1 LKKRDNQTTEDREP
15 QDAMFSRE
23 KNEMK
28 RVPMMP
34 VRDMVIFPQMMQPF
48 IVGREASVRA
58 LEEALAGE
66 KKIFLATQHDASV
79 DDPKPEEIFT
89 VGTLANIVQSVKLP
103 DGNIR
108 VLVEGME
115 RAKIVQLT
123 SEDGFYRA
131 TLRLVGA
138 RTEPQPQLEQAA
150 RRVNGLFEQYV
161 KLSQS
166 LNYDTM
172 VAAARVDDPAKLSD
186 TIAAN
191 LQIPVEDKQ
200 ELLENF
206 DVLERLNR
214 VAEILDGEL
223 EKLNVDRNINSRVK
237 RQMERAQKEYYLN
250 EKLKAIH
257 KELGRGEKNEL
268 DELKKKIDTA
278 GMPKEVHEK
287 AMQELKRLEMM
298 PPMSAESTVS
308 RSYLDWLLAV
318 PWKKRSKEIRDIDV
332 AEKILE
338 EDHFGL
344 DKVKERIIEYLAV
357 RQLVKNPRGSILCLV
372 GPPGVG
378 KTSLAMSIGRA
389 TGRKFVRVSLGGVRD
404 EAEIRG
410 HRRTY
415 IGALPGQIIQMMKKA
430 GTVNPVFVLDEVDK
444 MSMDFRGDP
453 SAALMEVLDPELNHA
468 FTDHYLDVEY
478 DLSKVMFICTA
489 NVLHTIPQPLQDRME
504 MIRLAGYTET
514 EKREIAKRFLVKK
527 QVEAAGLTSE
537 NLQFSDDA
545 LNFVIRHYTQEAG
558 VRSLERELAN
568 ICRKVARRVVKEGK
582 ELRVEITPANV
593 NEFLGVIKFRE
604 LWAQKKNEIGLTTG
618 LAWTEVGG
626 QVLTTEVGLMH
637 GKGRLTLTGK
647 LGDVM
652 QESAQ
657 AAMSYIRSRAA
668 SLGLPHDFYR
678 HLDIHMHVPEGAIPK
693 DGPSAGITI
702 CTAIV
707 SALLRI
713 PVRCDV
719 AMTGE
724 ITLRG
729 KVLPIGGV
737 KEKVLAAHRLGIRTV
752 LLPKDNEKDLADI
765 PPEVQAALTIRFVET
780 VDEVLSLALER
791 PIQPSPHP
799 AVPEVAGKFGIEP
812 EQDQELTN

>member
-1 LKKRDNQTTEDREP
+1 
-15 QDAMFSRE
+15 MFNRE
-23 KNEMK
+23 KSEIK

-34 VRDMVIFPQMMQPF
+34 VREMVIFPEMMHPF

-58 LEEALAGE
+58 LEDALAGD
-66 KKIFLATQHDASV
+66 KKIFLVTQHDASV
-79 DDPKPEEIFT
+79 DDPKPEEIYQ

-103 DGNIR
+103 DGNIK
-108 VLVEGME
+108 VLVEGTE
-115 RAKIVQLT
+115 RAKIVQIT
-123 SEDGFYRA
+123 SEEGFFRA
-131 TLRLVGA
+131 SIRVVTSK
-138 RTEPQPQLEQAA
+138 TEPSPQLQQASE
-150 RRVNGLFEQYV
+150 RVTGLFEQYV

-172 VAAARVDDPAKLSD
+172 IAAVRVEDAGKLSD
-186 TIAAN
+186 AISAN
-191 LQIPVEDKQ
+191 LQIPVEEKQ
-200 ELLENF
+200 ELLELF
-206 DVLERLNR
+206 EPLERLNR
-214 VAEILDGEL
+214 IADILEVEI
-223 EKLNVDRNINSRVK
+223 EKLNVDRSINTRVK

-250 EKLKAIH
+250 EKLKAIQ
-257 KELGRGEKNEL
+257 KELGRGEANEI
-268 DELKKKIDTA
+268 EQLKKKIETS
-278 GMPKEVHEK
+278 GMPEGPQEK

-308 RSYLDWLLAV
+308 RNYLDWLLAV
-318 PWKKRSKEIRDIDV
+318 PWKKRSKEIRDIKRAEQILSEDHYGL
-332 AEKILE
+332 EKIK
-338 EDHFGL
+338 D
-344 DKVKERIIEYLAV
+344 RILEYLAV
-357 RQLVKNPRGSILCLV
+357 RQLVKNPKGSILCFL

-415 IGALPGQIIQMMKKA
+415 IGALPGQIIQMMRKA
-430 GTVNPVFVLDEVDK
+430 GTTNPVFVLDEVDK

-478 DLSKVMFICTA
+478 DLSKVMFVCTA

-504 MIRLAGYTET
+504 VLRIPGYTEQ
-514 EKREIAKRFLVKK
+514 EKHQIATRYLIPK
-527 QVEAAGLTSE
+527 QLEATGLAKEQLKFTDE
-537 NLQFSDDA
+537 AIKNT
-545 LNFVIRHYTQEAG
+545 IRHYTREAG
-558 VRSLERELAN
+558 VRNLNRELAN
-568 ICRKVARRVVKEGK
+568 ISRKVARKVVTEGK
-582 ELRVEITPANV
+582 NVAVEVTPTNL
-593 NEFLGVIKFRE
+593 NDFLGILKFRDFFAE
-604 LWAQKKNEIGLTTG
+604 KKNEIGLTTG

-626 QVLTTEVGLMH
+626 EVLSTEATLMQ

-657 AAMSYIRSRAA
+657 AAMSYVRSRSHLF
-668 SLGLPHDFYR
+668 SLPKDFYR
-678 HLDIHMHVPEGAIPK
+678 HIDIHMHVPEGAIPK

-702 CTAIV
+702 CTSIV
-707 SALLRI
+707 SALTLI
-713 PVRCDV
+713 PVRCDI

-737 KEKVLAAHRLGIRTV
+737 KEKLLAAHRLGLRTII
-752 LLPKDNEKDLADI
+752 LPKDNEKDLADI
-765 PPEVQAALTIRFVET
+765 PQEIQAQMSIHFVESM
-780 VDEVLSLALER
+780 DDVLQIALEHPL
-791 PIQPSPHP
+791 PIPGHP
-799 AVPEVAGKFGIEP
+799 PVAGVEPKFGADVA
-812 EQDQELTN
+812 QDNELTN

>member
-1 LKKRDNQTTEDREP
+1 
-15 QDAMFSRE
+15 MFNRE
-23 KNEMK
+23 KTEVK

-34 VRDMVIFPQMMQPF
+34 VREMVIFPEMMHPF

-58 LEEALAGE
+58 LEDSLAGD
-66 KKIFLATQHDASV
+66 KKIFLVTQHDASV
-79 DDPKPEEIFT
+79 DDPKPEEFYQ
-89 VGTLANIVQSVKLP
+89 VGTLANIVLSVKLP
-103 DGNIR
+103 DGNIK
-108 VLVEGME
+108 VLVEGTE
-115 RAKIVQLT
+115 RAKIVQV
-123 SEDGFYRA
+123 SNDEGYFRA
-131 TLRLVGA
+131 AIRVVPVKV
-138 RTEPQPQLEQAA
+138 EPGPQMEQASA
-150 RRVNGLFEQYV
+150 RVTTLFEQYV

-172 VAAARVDDPAKLSD
+172 IAAVRVEDPGKLSD
-186 TIAAN
+186 AIAAN
-191 LQIPVEDKQ
+191 LQIPVEEKQ
-200 ELLENF
+200 ELLEIF
-206 DVLERLNR
+206 EPAERLNR
-214 VAEILDGEL
+214 IADILEVEI
-223 EKLNVDRNINSRVK
+223 EKLNVDRSINTRVK

-250 EKLKAIH
+250 EKLKAIQ
-257 KELGRGEKNEL
+257 KELGRGEASEI
-268 DELKKKIDTA
+268 DQLKKKIETS
-278 GMPKEVHEK
+278 GMPAEVQEK

-308 RSYLDWLLAV
+308 RNYLDWMLAV
-318 PWKKRSKEIRDIDV
+318 PWKKRSRELRDIKAAERILSEDHYGL
-332 AEKILE
+332 EKIKDRILE
-338 EDHFGL
+338 F
-344 DKVKERIIEYLAV
+344 LAV
-357 RQLVKNPRGSILCLV
+357 RQLVKNPKGSILCFL

-415 IGALPGQIIQMMKKA
+415 IGALPGQIIQMMRK
-430 GTVNPVFVLDEVDK
+430 GGPTNPAFVLDEVDK

-453 SAALMEVLDPELNHA
+453 SAALMEVLDPELNHS

-504 MIRLAGYTET
+504 VLRIPGYTEQ
-514 EKREIAKRFLVKK
+514 EKHQIAQRFLVGK
-527 QVEAAGLTSE
+527 QIEATGLTKESLRFTDE
-537 NLQFSDDA
+537 SLTQI
-545 LNFVIRHYTQEAG
+545 IRHYTHEAG
-558 VRSLERELAN
+558 VRNLNRELAN
-568 ICRKVARRVVKEGK
+568 VSRKVARKVVTEGK
-582 ELRVEITPANV
+582 DVAVEVTPANL
-593 NEFLGVIKFRE
+593 NEYLGIVKYRDLFAE
-604 LWAQKKNEIGLTTG
+604 KKNEIGLTTG

-626 QVLTTEVGLMH
+626 EVLTTEATLME

-657 AAMSYIRSRAA
+657 AAMSYIRSPSMYF
-668 SLGLPHDFYR
+668 SLPKDFYR

-702 CTAIV
+702 CTSIV
-707 SALLRI
+707 SALTLI
-713 PVRCDV
+713 PVRCDI

-737 KEKVLAAHRLGIRTV
+737 KEKMLAAHRLGLRSIIF
-752 LLPKDNEKDLADI
+752 PKDNEKDMADI
-765 PPEVQAALTIRFVET
+765 PPEIKAQMTIHFAEIM
-780 VDEVLSLALER
+780 DDVLQIALER
-791 PIQPSPHP
+791 PIVPLELA
-799 AVPEVAGKFGIEP
+799 AVAPVAEP
-812 EQDQELTN
+812 FVGGTEKDKSLTN

>member
-1 LKKRDNQTTEDREP
+1 
-15 QDAMFSRE
+15 
-23 KNEMK
+23 
-28 RVPMMP
+28 
-34 VRDMVIFPQMMQPF
+34 MVIFPQMMTPF

-79 DDPKPEEIFT
+79 DDPKPEEIYQ

-103 DGNIR
+103 DGNIK
-108 VLVEGME
+108 VLVEGAE
-115 RAKIVQLT
+115 RAKIVQVT
-123 SEDGFYRA
+123 SDEGFFRA
-131 TLRLVGA
+131 SIRVIPVKS
-138 RTEPQPQLEQAA
+138 EPSPQLQDVST
-150 RRVNGLFEQYV
+150 RVTGLFEQYV

-172 VAAARVDDPAKLSD
+172 IAAVRVEDANKLSD
-186 TIAAN
+186 AIAAN
-191 LQIPVEDKQ
+191 LQIPVEEKQ
-200 ELLENF
+200 ELLELF
-206 DVLERLNR
+206 DPQERLNR
-214 VAEILDGEL
+214 IADILEVEI
-223 EKLNVDRNINSRVK
+223 EKLNVDRTINTRVK

-250 EKLKAIH
+250 EKLKAIQ
-257 KELGRGEKNEL
+257 KELGRGEASEI
-268 DELKKKIDTA
+268 DQLKKKIETS
-278 GMPKEVHEK
+278 GMPAEVQEK
-287 AMQELKRLEMM
+287 AVQELKRLEMM

-308 RSYLDWLLAV
+308 RNYLDWMLAV
-318 PWKKRSKEIRDIDV
+318 PWKKRSRELRDIKA
-332 AEKILE
+332 AEKILS
-338 EDHFGL
+338 EDHYGL
-344 DKVKERIIEYLAV
+344 EKIKDRILEFLAV
-357 RQLVKNPRGSILCLV
+357 RQLVKNPKGSILCFL

-415 IGALPGQIIQMMKKA
+415 IGALPGQIIQMMRKA

-504 MIRLAGYTET
+504 VLRLPGYTEQ
-514 EKREIAKRFLVKK
+514 EKFEIAKRFLISK
-527 QVEAAGLTSE
+527 QRTATGLTDK
-537 NLQFSDDA
+537 NIQFT
-545 LNFVIRHYTQEAG
+545 NEGVTHIIRHYTHEAG
-558 VRSLERELAN
+558 VRNLDREIAN
-568 ICRKVARRVVKEGK
+568 VCRKVARKVVTNGK
-582 ELRVEITPANV
+582 DTQIELSPLNAGDY
-593 NEFLGVIKFRE
+593 LGVMKFRDFWSE
-604 LWAQKKNEIGLTTG
+604 KKNEIGLAVG
-618 LAWTEVGG
+618 LAWTEYGG
-626 QVLTTEVGLMH
+626 QVLSTEATLMQ

-657 AAMSYIRSRAA
+657 AAMSYVRARSH
-668 SLGLPHDFYR
+668 LFGLPKDFYR

-707 SALLRI
+707 SALTHI
-713 PVRCDV
+713 PVRCNV

-737 KEKVLAAHRLGIRTV
+737 KEKLLAAHRLGLRTV
-752 LLPKDNEKDLADI
+752 ILPKDNEKDLEEIPADI
-765 PPEVQAALTIRFVET
+765 QSEMSIRFVEMM
-780 VDEVLSLALER
+780 DEVLALALEQPL
-791 PIQPSPHP
+791 PIAGHTPV
-799 AVPEVAGKFGIEP
+799 AEVEP
-812 EQDQELTN
+812 EFGGDVAQDSKLTN

>member
-1 LKKRDNQTTEDREP
+1 
-15 QDAMFSRE
+15 MFNRE
-23 KNEMK
+23 KSEIK

-34 VRDMVIFPQMMQPF
+34 VREMVIFPEMMHPF

-58 LEEALAGE
+58 LEDALAGD
-66 KKIFLATQHDASV
+66 KKIFLVTQHDASV
-79 DDPKPEEIFT
+79 DDPKPEEIYQ

-103 DGNIR
+103 DGNIK
-108 VLVEGME
+108 VLVEGTE
-115 RAKIVQLT
+115 RAKIVQIT
-123 SEDGFYRA
+123 SEEGFFRA
-131 TLRLVGA
+131 SIRVVTSK
-138 RTEPQPQLEQAA
+138 TEPSPQLQQASE
-150 RRVNGLFEQYV
+150 RVTGLFEQYV

-172 VAAARVDDPAKLSD
+172 IAAVRVEDAGKLSD
-186 TIAAN
+186 AISAN
-191 LQIPVEDKQ
+191 LQIPVEEKQ
-200 ELLENF
+200 ELLELF
-206 DVLERLNR
+206 EPLERLNR
-214 VAEILDGEL
+214 IADILEVEI
-223 EKLNVDRNINSRVK
+223 EKLNVDRSINTRVK

-250 EKLKAIH
+250 EKLKAIQ
-257 KELGRGEKNEL
+257 KELGRGEANEI
-268 DELKKKIDTA
+268 EQLKKKIETS
-278 GMPKEVHEK
+278 GMPEGPQEK

-308 RSYLDWLLAV
+308 RNYLDWLLAV
-318 PWKKRSKEIRDIDV
+318 PWKKRSKEIRDIKRAEQILSEDHYGL
-332 AEKILE
+332 EKIK
-338 EDHFGL
+338 D
-344 DKVKERIIEYLAV
+344 RILEYLAV
-357 RQLVKNPRGSILCLV
+357 RQLVKNPKGSILCFL

-415 IGALPGQIIQMMKKA
+415 IGALPGQIIQMMRKA
-430 GTVNPVFVLDEVDK
+430 GTTNPVFVLDEVDK

-478 DLSKVMFICTA
+478 DLSKVMFVCTA

-504 MIRLAGYTET
+504 VLRIPGYTEQ
-514 EKREIAKRFLVKK
+514 EKHQIATRYLIPK
-527 QVEAAGLTSE
+527 QLEATGLSKE
-537 NLQFSDDA
+537 QLKFSDEA
-545 LNFVIRHYTQEAG
+545 IKNTIRHYTREAG
-558 VRSLERELAN
+558 VRNLNRELAN
-568 ICRKVARRVVKEGK
+568 ISRKVARKVVTEGK
-582 ELRVEITPANV
+582 DVAVEVTPTNL
-593 NEFLGVIKFRE
+593 NDFLGILKFRDFFAE
-604 LWAQKKNEIGLTTG
+604 KKNEIGLTTG

-626 QVLTTEVGLMH
+626 EVLSTEATLMQ

-657 AAMSYIRSRAA
+657 AAMSYVRSRSHLF
-668 SLGLPHDFYR
+668 SLPKDFYR
-678 HLDIHMHVPEGAIPK
+678 HIDIHMHVPEGAIPK

-702 CTAIV
+702 CTSIV
-707 SALLRI
+707 SALTMI
-713 PVRCDV
+713 PVRCDI

-737 KEKVLAAHRLGIRTV
+737 KEKLLAAHRLGLRTII
-752 LLPKDNEKDLADI
+752 LPKDNEKDLADI
-765 PPEVQAALTIRFVET
+765 PQEIQAQMSIHFVESM
-780 VDEVLSLALER
+780 DEVLQIALEHPL
-791 PIQPSPHP
+791 PIPGHP
-799 AVPEVAGKFGIEP
+799 PVAGVEPKFGADVA
-812 EQDQELTN
+812 QDNELTN

>member
-1 LKKRDNQTTEDREP
+1 
-15 QDAMFSRE
+15 MFNKE
-23 KNEMK
+23 KLEVR

-34 VRDMVIFPQMMQPF
+34 VRDMVIFPEMMHPF

-58 LEEALAGE
+58 LEEALAGD
-66 KKIFLATQHDASV
+66 KKIFLVTQHDASV
-79 DDPKPEEIFT
+79 DDPKPEEIYQ

-103 DGNIR
+103 DGNIK
-108 VLVEGME
+108 VLVEGTE
-115 RAKIVQLT
+115 RAKVVQVT
-123 SEDGFYRA
+123 SEEGFFRA
-131 TLRLVGA
+131 SIRLVPVK
-138 RTEPQPQLEQAA
+138 TEPGPQTQQASE
-150 RRVNGLFEQYV
+150 RVTNLFEQYV

-172 VAAARVDDPAKLSD
+172 IAAVRVEDPGKLSD
-186 TIAAN
+186 AIAAN
-191 LQIPVEDKQ
+191 LQIPVEEKQ
-200 ELLENF
+200 ELLEIF
-206 DVLERLNR
+206 EPIERLNR
-214 VAEILDGEL
+214 IADILDVEI
-223 EKLNVDRNINSRVK
+223 EKLNVDRSINTRVK

-250 EKLKAIH
+250 EKLKAIQ
-257 KELGRGEKNEL
+257 KELGRGEANEI
-268 DELKKKIDTA
+268 EQLKKKIETS
-278 GMPKEVHEK
+278 GMPEGPMDK
-287 AMQELKRLEMM
+287 AQQELKRLEMM

-308 RSYLDWLLAV
+308 RNYLDWLLAV
-318 PWKKRSKEIRDIDV
+318 PWKKRSKEIRDIKKAEVILAEDHYGL
-332 AEKILE
+332 EKI
-338 EDHFGL
+338 
-344 DKVKERIIEYLAV
+344 KERILEYLAV
-357 RQLVKNPRGSILCLV
+357 RQLVKNPKGSILCFL

-415 IGALPGQIIQMMKKA
+415 IGALPGQIIQMMRKA

-453 SAALMEVLDPELNHA
+453 SAALMEVLDPELNHS

-504 MIRLAGYTET
+504 VLRLPGYTEQ
-514 EKREIAKRFLVKK
+514 EKYQIAQRFLV
-527 QVEAAGLTSE
+527 QRQLEATGLTKD
-537 NLQFSDDA
+537 NLKFTDEA
-545 LNFVIRHYTQEAG
+545 ITHMIRHYTHEAG
-558 VRSLERELAN
+558 VRNLDREIAN
-568 ICRKVARRVVKEGK
+568 ICRKVARKVVETGK
-582 ELRVEITPANV
+582 NYTAEVTAANV
-593 NEFLGVIKFRE
+593 NDYLGILKYRDFFAE
-604 LWAQKKNEIGLTTG
+604 KKNEIGHTTG

-626 QVLTTEVGLMH
+626 QVLSTEATLMQ
-637 GKGRLTLTGK
+637 GRGRLTLTGK

-657 AAMSYIRSRAA
+657 AGMSYVRSR
-668 SLGLPHDFYR
+668 SHLFGLPKDFYR
-678 HLDIHMHVPEGAIPK
+678 HIDIHVHVPEGAIPK

-702 CTAIV
+702 CTSIV
-707 SALLRI
+707 SALTRI

-737 KEKVLAAHRLGIRTV
+737 KEKLLAAHRLGLRTV
-752 LLPKDNEKDLADI
+752 ILPKDNEKDLADI
-765 PPEVQAALTIRFVET
+765 PPEIQAQMSIQFVESM
-780 VDEVLSLALER
+780 DEVLQIALEK
-791 PIQPSPHP
+791 PLP
-799 AVPEVAGKFGIEP
+799 VAGHPPVTEVEPKFGTDVA
-812 EQDQELTN
+812 QDKELTN

>member
-1 LKKRDNQTTEDREP
+1 
-15 QDAMFSRE
+15 MFNRE
-23 KNEMK
+23 KGDTK

-34 VRDMVIFPQMMQPF
+34 VRDMVIFPEMMHPF

-58 LEEALAGE
+58 LEEALAGD

-79 DDPKPEEIFT
+79 DDPKPEEIYQ

-103 DGNIR
+103 DGNIK
-108 VLVEGME
+108 VLVEGTE
-115 RAKIVQLT
+115 RARIAQVAND
-123 SEDGFYRA
+123 EGFFRA
-131 TLRLVGA
+131 TIRLAPLRAESGPE
-138 RTEPQPQLEQAA
+138 TKQAA
-150 RRVNGLFEQYV
+150 ERVTNLFEQYV

-172 VAAARVDDPAKLSD
+172 IAAVRVEDPGKLSD
-186 TIAAN
+186 AIAAN
-191 LQIPVEDKQ
+191 LQIPVEEKQ
-200 ELLENF
+200 ELLELF
-206 DVLERLNR
+206 EPMERLNR
-214 VAEILDGEL
+214 IGDILEVEI
-223 EKLNVDRNINSRVK
+223 EKLNVDRSINTRVK

-250 EKLKAIH
+250 EKLKAIQ
-257 KELGRGEKNEL
+257 KELGRGEANEI
-268 DELKKKIDTA
+268 EQLKKKIETS
-278 GMPKEVHEK
+278 GMPGGPQEK

-308 RSYLDWLLAV
+308 RNYLDWLLAV
-318 PWKKRSKEIRDIDV
+318 PWKKRSKEIRDIKRAEEILSQDHYGL
-332 AEKILE
+332 EKIK
-338 EDHFGL
+338 D
-344 DKVKERIIEYLAV
+344 RILEYLAV
-357 RQLVKNPRGSILCLV
+357 RQLVKNPKGSILCFL

-415 IGALPGQIIQMMKKA
+415 IGALPGQIIQMMRKA

-453 SAALMEVLDPELNHA
+453 SAALMEVLDPELNHC

-489 NVLHTIPQPLQDRME
+489 NVLHTVPQPLQDRME
-504 MIRLAGYTET
+504 VLRLPGYTEQ
-514 EKREIAKRFLVKK
+514 EKHEIAKRYLVPRQLEATGVKK
-527 QVEAAGLTSE
+527 QNVQFTDEAITHM
-537 NLQFSDDA
+537 
-545 LNFVIRHYTQEAG
+545 IRHYTHEAG
-558 VRSLERELAN
+558 VRNLDREIAN
-568 ICRKVARRVVKEGK
+568 VCRKVARKVVAEGVNFHT
-582 ELRVEITPANV
+582 EVTVANV
-593 NEFLGVIKFRE
+593 NEFLGILKYRDFFAE
-604 LWAQKKNEIGLTTG
+604 KKNEVGLATG

-626 QVLTTEVGLMH
+626 QVLTTEATLMQ

-657 AAMSYIRSRAA
+657 AGMSYVRSR
-668 SLGLPHDFYR
+668 SHLFGLSHDFYR
-678 HLDIHMHVPEGAIPK
+678 HLDIHVHVPEGAIPK

-702 CTAIV
+702 CTSIV
-707 SALLRI
+707 SALTRI

-737 KEKVLAAHRLGIRTV
+737 KEKLLAAHRMGLRTI

-765 PPEVQAALTIRFVET
+765 PQEILASLTVHSVET
-780 VDEVLSLALER
+780 MDEVLQIALER
-791 PIQPSPHP
+791 PIVLDHA
-799 AVPEVAGKFGIEP
+799 AVAPVTGEFAGGAEK
-812 EQDQELTN
+812 DRSLTN

>member
-1 LKKRDNQTTEDREP
+1 
-15 QDAMFSRE
+15 MFSRE
-23 KNEMK
+23 KLETK

-34 VRDMVIFPQMMQPF
+34 VREMVIFPQMMTPF

-79 DDPKPEEIFT
+79 DDPRPEEIYQ

-103 DGNIR
+103 DGNIK
-108 VLVEGME
+108 VLVEGAD
-115 RAKIVQLT
+115 RAKIVQIAND
-123 SEDGFYRA
+123 EGFFRA
-131 TLRLVGA
+131 TIRVIPLKS
-138 RTEPQPQLEQAA
+138 EPNPQLEQAA
-150 RRVNGLFEQYV
+150 TRVTGLFEQYV

-172 VAAARVDDPAKLSD
+172 IAAVRVDDPAKLSD
-186 TIAAN
+186 VIAAN
-191 LQIPVEDKQ
+191 LTIPVEEKQ
-200 ELLENF
+200 ELLEIF
-206 DVLERLNR
+206 DPLERLNR
-214 VAEILDGEL
+214 IGEILDAET
-223 EKLNVDRNINSRVK
+223 EKLNVDRSINTRVK

-250 EKLKAIH
+250 EKLKAIQ
-257 KELGRGEKNEL
+257 KELGRGEAGEL
-268 DELKKKIDTA
+268 DQLKKKIETS
-278 GMPKEVHEK
+278 GMPKEVQEK
-287 AMQELKRLEMM
+287 AMQEMKRLEMM

-308 RSYLDWLLAV
+308 RNYLDWMLAV
-318 PWKKRSKEIRDIDV
+318 PWKKRSREIRDIKRAEEILNEDHYGL
-332 AEKILE
+332 EKI
-338 EDHFGL
+338 
-344 DKVKERIIEYLAV
+344 KERILEFLAV
-357 RQLVKNPRGSILCLV
+357 RQLVKNPKGSILCFV

-378 KTSLAMSIGRA
+378 KTSLAMSIGKA

-415 IGALPGQIIQMMKKA
+415 IGALPGQIIQMMRKA

-478 DLSKVMFICTA
+478 DLSKVMFVCTA

-504 MIRLAGYTET
+504 VLRLPGYTEQ
-514 EKREIAKRFLVKK
+514 EKMQIARRFLVRK
-527 QVEAAGLTSE
+527 QREATGIAEE
-537 NLQFSDDA
+537 NLTFTDEG
-545 LNFVIRHYTQEAG
+545 LLHLIRHYTHEAG
-558 VRSLERELAN
+558 VRNLEREIAN
-568 ICRKVARRVVKEGK
+568 ISRKVARKLVAEGK
-582 ELRVEITPANV
+582 SAAVAVTPANV
-593 NEFLGVIKFRE
+593 NGYLGVIKYRDMFAE
-604 LWAQKKNEIGLTTG
+604 KKNEVGLAVG

-626 QVLTTEVGLMH
+626 EVLRTEATLMQ

-657 AAMSYIRSRAA
+657 AAMSYVRSR
-668 SLGLPHDFYR
+668 SHLFGLQKDFYR
-678 HLDIHMHVPEGAIPK
+678 HLDIHVHVPEGAIPK
-693 DGPSAGITI
+693 DGPSAGITL
-702 CTAIV
+702 CTSIA
-707 SALLRI
+707 SALTRI
-713 PVRCDV
+713 PVRCDL

-737 KEKVLAAHRLGIRTV
+737 KEKLLAAHRLGLRTV
-752 LLPKDNEKDLADI
+752 ILPRDNEKDLADVPAEI
-765 PPEVQAALTIRFVET
+765 QAQMSVKFVDT
-780 VDEVLSLALER
+780 MDEVLYLALER
-791 PIQPSPHP
+791 PLTASPTP
-799 AVPEVAGKFGIEP
+799 VPEVAPDFDAGAP
-812 EQDQELTN
+812 QDNEFTN

>member
-1 LKKRDNQTTEDREP
+1 
-15 QDAMFSRE
+15 MFNRE
-23 KNEMK
+23 KQDTR

-34 VRDMVIFPQMMQPF
+34 VREMVIFPEMMHPF

-66 KKIFLATQHDASV
+66 KKIFLVTQHDASI
-79 DDPKPEEIFT
+79 DDPKPEEIYQ

-103 DGNIR
+103 DGNIK
-108 VLVEGME
+108 VLVEGTE
-115 RAKIVQLT
+115 RARIVSVST
-123 SEDGFYRA
+123 EEGFFRA
-131 TLRLVGA
+131 TVKVVAAKIEPGPPV
-138 RTEPQPQLEQAA
+138 TEAQT
-150 RRVNGLFEQYV
+150 RVTTLFEQYV

-172 VAAARVDDPAKLSD
+172 IAAVRVEDPSKLSD
-186 TIAAN
+186 AIAAN
-191 LQIPVEDKQ
+191 LQIPVEEKQ
-200 ELLENF
+200 ELLEIF
-206 DVLERLNR
+206 DPLERLHR
-214 VAEILDGEL
+214 VADILEVEI
-223 EKLNVDRNINSRVK
+223 EKLNVDRSINSRVK

-250 EKLKAIH
+250 EKLKAIQ
-257 KELGRGEKNEL
+257 KELGRGEANEI
-268 DELKKKIDTA
+268 EQLKKKIETS
-278 GMPKEVHEK
+278 GMPEGPMEK

-308 RSYLDWLLAV
+308 RNYLDWLLAV
-318 PWKKRSKEIRDIDV
+318 PWKKKSKELRDIKRAEQILSEDHYGL
-332 AEKILE
+332 EKI
-338 EDHFGL
+338 
-344 DKVKERIIEYLAV
+344 KERILEYLAV
-357 RQLVKNPRGSILCLV
+357 RQLVKNPKGSILCFL

-415 IGALPGQIIQMMKKA
+415 IGALPGQIIQMMRKA

-504 MIRLAGYTET
+504 VLRIPGYTEQ
-514 EKREIAKRFLVKK
+514 EKHQIAQRFLVPK
-527 QVEAAGLTSE
+527 QLEATGLTKE
-537 NLQFSDDA
+537 NVQFTDPAVSHI
-545 LNFVIRHYTQEAG
+545 IRHYTREAG
-558 VRSLERELAN
+558 VRNLNRELAN
-568 ICRKVARRVVKEGK
+568 ICRKIARKVVEEGGK
-582 ELRVEITPANV
+582 FSAEIVPDNLKDY
-593 NEFLGVIKFRE
+593 LGILKFRDFFAE
-604 LWAQKKNEIGLTTG
+604 KKNEVGLAVG

-626 QVLTTEVGLMH
+626 EVLSTETTLMQ

-657 AAMSYIRSRAA
+657 AGMSYVRSRAYLF
-668 SLGLPHDFYR
+668 SLPKDFYR
-678 HLDIHMHVPEGAIPK
+678 HLDIHVHVPEGAIPK

-702 CTAIV
+702 CTSIV
-707 SALLRI
+707 SALTGI

-737 KEKVLAAHRLGIRTV
+737 KEKLLAAHRLGLRTV
-752 LLPKDNEKDLADI
+752 ILPKDNEKDLADI
-765 PPEVQAALTIRFVET
+765 PPEIQAQMSIHFVESM
-780 VDEVLSLALER
+780 DDVLQIALER
-791 PIQPSPHP
+791 PLP
-799 AVPEVAGKFGIEP
+799 VPGLPPVDGVEPKFAADIA
-812 EQDQELTN
+812 QDELTN